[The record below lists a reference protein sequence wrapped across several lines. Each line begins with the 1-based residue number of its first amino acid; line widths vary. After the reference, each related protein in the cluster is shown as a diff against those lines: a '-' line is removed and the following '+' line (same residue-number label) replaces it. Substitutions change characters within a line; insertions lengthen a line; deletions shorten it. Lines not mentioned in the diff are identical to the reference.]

1 MFHLCRTFLLPSPLM
16 TEISRTKPRNRLQL
30 TRRLTLFLMGLGISS
45 EAVAITGML
54 LGIVAGASFMAT
66 GESVNPVFFWSL
78 GLTFC
83 LLRIVSIR
91 LDRLLQPTTSK
102 QSLED
107 VFFNELPERVSD
119 AVTLIG
125 FGFAIHS
132 SPWLGLGAALSAIFS
147 AYIRSIAFSRG
158 AGRKSASSGP
168 MTRIHRLMLLSLTSI
183 LMILEVP
190 QDSFT
195 TPIPEIALWVI
206 IGGCALTVTV
216 RWFGMKG
223 IKV

>member
-1 MFHLCRTFLLPSPLM
+1 M
-16 TEISRTKPRNRLQL
+16 TEISRTKSRRRLQL
-30 TRRLTLFLMGLGISS
+30 TRRFTLLLMGMGISS
-45 EAVAITGML
+45 EAVAIIGML
-54 LGIVAGASFMAT
+54 LGILAGASFMAT
-66 GESVNPVFFWSL
+66 GESVNPILFWSL
-78 GLTFC
+78 GLAFC
-83 LLRIVSIR
+83 VLRILCIR
-91 LDRLLQPTTSK
+91 LDRMLQPASSR
-102 QSLED
+102 QSLEE

-125 FGFAIHS
+125 FGFAIES
-132 SPWLGLGAALSAIFS
+132 SPWLGLAAALSAIFS

-190 QDSFT
+190 SDHFT
-195 TPIPEIALWVI
+195 TSIPQIALWVI
-206 IGGCALTVTV
+206 IFGCGLTVAI

>member
-1 MFHLCRTFLLPSPLM
+1 M
-16 TEISRTKPRNRLQL
+16 TDLSRGKSRRRLQL
-30 TRRLTLFLMGLGISS
+30 TRRFTLLLMGLGISS
-45 EAVAITGML
+45 EAVAIIGML
-54 LGIVAGASFMAT
+54 LGILAGASFMTT
-66 GESVNPVFFWSL
+66 GESINPTLFWSL

-83 LLRIVSIR
+83 VLRILCIR
-91 LDRLLQPTTSK
+91 LDTILQSAPSR
-102 QSLED
+102 QSVEEL
-107 VFFNELPERVSD
+107 FFNELPERVSD

-125 FGFAIHS
+125 FGFAIES

-183 LMILEVP
+183 FMIFEVP
-190 QDSFT
+190 SDHFT
-195 TPIPEIALWVI
+195 TSIPQIALWVI
-206 IGGCALTVTV
+206 IFGCALTVV
-216 RWFGMKG
+216 IRWYGMKG